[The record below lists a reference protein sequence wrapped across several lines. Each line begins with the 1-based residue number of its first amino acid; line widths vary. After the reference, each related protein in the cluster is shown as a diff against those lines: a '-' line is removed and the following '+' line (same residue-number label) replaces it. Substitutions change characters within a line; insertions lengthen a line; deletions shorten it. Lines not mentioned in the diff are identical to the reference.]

1 MEEAESILLKRGR
14 IFFKRLSNLKGRK
27 QSRKD
32 EAGGK
37 RDGNEVKG
45 KGEDLFE
52 RQKEKECLRIR
63 KGQAWW
69 CMPLIL
75 TLGRQRQA
83 DFCEFKTSL
92 VDALSSLP
100 VRSFL

>member
-45 KGEDLFE
+45 KWGGNLFE

-63 KGQAWW
+63 KGQAWS
-69 CMPLIL
+69 LIL